1 MSDTINT
8 TTVVIKRKIGS
19 WKYAKDLLEDWG
31 EKSSEKYAKSISK
44 KTTCRYLMFKWL
56 EENNR
61 IENHTLKENTSVCIP
76 KDSADFEKIV
86 STTAPLVNIS
96 SKTIAMPHPIE
107 FDDCVI
113 FQHRQYPG
121 KDKENKNEPAE
132 DIISGDMNAEE
143 IVKKNPM
150 LFSFFKDLLH
160 FKNLREELVSKGL
173 PTEDYV
179 RFQQIQTRIDALLES
194 IVESS
199 KQEMEALM
207 KMCSVKDWEKLA
219 MKLYKKF
226 CSNDSSDYEDDPLLN
241 RLFVG
246 HKKTQTCIT
255 EFKERFEKYIKKYD
269 YDIVSFNIEDF
280 HKSIYGE
287 YTKKGEEGVHRPKF
301 GDLPNV
307 KELIPKMKLSE
318 LKKLPEFKDALK
330 GPLICFH
337 DTQGFN
343 VDAKEIKIK
352 NGTFS
357 CKLVF
362 DFYDHFGLDSEDI
375 KKFGESIF
383 VGTGFQG
390 WYILQH
396 FNECETGCKAFVDHA
411 KHEEWVEIK
420 IEE

>member
-1 MSDTINT
+1 MKT
-8 TTVVIKRKIGS
+8 TKCRKIGS

-31 EKSSEKYAKSISK
+31 EKSSEKYAKSMSK

-76 KDSADFEKIV
+76 NDSADFEKIV
-86 STTAPLVNIS
+86 SITAPLVNIS
-96 SKTIAMPHPIE
+96 SKIIAMPHPIE

-113 FQHRQYPG
+113 FQHHQYPG

-132 DIISGDMNAEE
+132 DIISSDMNAEE

-150 LFSFFKDLLH
+150 LFSFFKDLFH
-160 FKNLREELVSKGL
+160 FKNLREEFVSKGL
-173 PTEDYV
+173 QTEDYV
-179 RFQQIQTRIDALLES
+179 RFQQIKTRIDALLES

-255 EFKERFEKYIKKYD
+255 EFKERFEKYIK
-269 YDIVSFNIEDF
+269 FF
-280 HKSIYGE
+280 FL
-287 YTKKGEEGVHRPKF
+287 R
-301 GDLPNV
+301 
-307 KELIPKMKLSE
+307 
-318 LKKLPEFKDALK
+318 
-330 GPLICFH
+330 
-337 DTQGFN
+337 Q
-343 VDAKEIKIK
+343 
-352 NGTFS
+352 
-357 CKLVF
+357 
-362 DFYDHFGLDSEDI
+362 
-375 KKFGESIF
+375 
-383 VGTGFQG
+383 
-390 WYILQH
+390 
-396 FNECETGCKAFVDHA
+396 
-411 KHEEWVEIK
+411 
-420 IEE
+420 